1 MSDESDTWE
10 SFKQTLRL
18 QCDRGQPG
26 TFTWTPDKDTPN
38 LVYYQ
43 CFTHYYLG
51 WKIVVTDPEEAE
63 QAMESAASPVLLSRL
78 LVLLLFSLAYPVS
91 LCSDFL

>member
-18 QCDRGQPG
+18 QCDSGQPG
-26 TFTWTPDKDTPN
+26 TFTWTPDKDTPR
-38 LVYYQ
+38 L

-63 QAMESAASPVLLSRL
+63 QAMQPMESAASPVLLSH
-78 LVLLLFSLAYPVS
+78 LLLFSLAYLMS
-91 LCSDFL
+91 FC